1 MTDQDAQRVP
11 TATLAPDSAPHS
23 ESSAQGSVTQVAA
36 TPVTLPLPPPGQ
48 YTWTLSQNALL
59 FNIALQKA
67 ESDLAN
73 AKLRDAA
80 ELSAMDATSVVHR
93 PRLPAGGLEEDEYT
107 GEIPKEVKALTS
119 QFAGL
124 PEGEIAKIFA
134 DKFRPMN
141 LYKLRHM
148 RGCDDMYRDQ
158 IQIEEGT
165 LKMKKVTGSYKDYGR
180 NNVLW
185 SEAFLN
191 YGPYGVDPKG

>member
-1 MTDQDAQRVP
+1 
-11 TATLAPDSAPHS
+11 
-23 ESSAQGSVTQVAA
+23 
-36 TPVTLPLPPPGQ
+36 
-48 YTWTLSQNALL
+48 
-59 FNIALQKA
+59 
-67 ESDLAN
+67 
-73 AKLRDAA
+73 
-80 ELSAMDATSVVHR
+80 
-93 PRLPAGGLEEDEYT
+93 
-107 GEIPKEVKALTS
+107 
-119 QFAGL
+119 
-124 PEGEIAKIFA
+124 
-134 DKFRPMN
+134 MN